1 MTHAATS
8 LLSPPTFENTTTPA
22 STPVRSL
29 WLEVRRGRTRT
40 PRRPI
45 RSRRF
50 LIGAGSNCQLQL
62 GGDGIPLLHSIL
74 LVDEDGIHIDAV
86 VPAPEL
92 VVNGVPQQ
100 SAPLRDGDSFRVG
113 QFEFALRVEE
123 AAGQSPLP
131 VPGQSDESAAAEAD
145 DLLNLS
151 SLSAVE
157 LVERIERE
165 HHRLE
170 QFEAAR
176 RAGARALLQ
185 AARQAGGD
193 TVDAGRLSDDP
204 LGAELL
210 GDLHEL
216 SRELDRRARQ
226 LAEREAVYSA
236 RAADLLNV
244 QDELVRQMRT
254 VSDHLVTEPAEAHPR
269 RALAS

>member
-8 LLSPPTFENTTTPA
+8 LLSSPPRFENSTTPTL
-22 STPVRSL
+22 TPVRSL

-86 VPAPEL
+86 VPTPEL

-100 SAPLRDGDSFRVG
+100 SAPLRDGDSFRIG
-113 QFEFALRVEE
+113 LFEFALRVEV
-123 AAGQSPLP
+123 AAAQAPLP
-131 VPGQSDESAAAEAD
+131 LPERNDEPADAD

-151 SLSAVE
+151 SLSAAE
-157 LVERIERE
+157 LVERVERE
-165 HHRLE
+165 HLRLE

-185 AARQAGGD
+185 AARRQAGGES
-193 TVDAGRLSDDP
+193 VDGGRYSDDLLP
-204 LGAELL
+204 AELL
-210 GDLHEL
+210 RDLHEL

>member
-8 LLSPPTFENTTTPA
+8 LLSSPPLFENTTPA

-62 GGDGIPLLHSIL
+62 GGEGIPLLHSIL
-74 LVDEDGIHIDAV
+74 LVDEDGIHIYAV

-100 SAPLRDGDSFRVG
+100 SAPLRDGDSIRIG
-113 QFEFALRVEE
+113 LFEFALRVEE
-123 AAGQSPLP
+123 AAALAPLP
-131 VPGQSDESAAAEAD
+131 VPGQGDEPAAAEVD

-151 SLSAVE
+151 RLSAAE
-157 LVERIERE
+157 LVERIEHE

-176 RAGARALLQ
+176 RAGPARCCRRRGGRP
-185 AARQAGGD
+185 AARPLTGAATPTTCSRRSCSATCTNFPASLIAAHG
-193 TVDAGRLSDDP
+193 TLPNAKRSTPHGRP
-204 LGAELL
+204 
-210 GDLHEL
+210 
-216 SRELDRRARQ
+216 
-226 LAEREAVYSA
+226 
-236 RAADLLNV
+236 
-244 QDELVRQMRT
+244 T
-254 VSDHLVTEPAEAHPR
+254 C
-269 RALAS
+269 